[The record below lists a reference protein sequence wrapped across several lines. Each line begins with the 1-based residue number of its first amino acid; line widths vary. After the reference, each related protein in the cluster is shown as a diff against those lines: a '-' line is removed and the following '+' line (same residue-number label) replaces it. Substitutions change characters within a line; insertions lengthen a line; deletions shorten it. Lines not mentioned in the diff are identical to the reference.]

1 MIEILS
7 YDRIQQAPNEWDSV
21 VGDNIYMTKR
31 FLAFMESVDNCCQR
45 YYSIFKDGRL
55 DTVFMT
61 YERKHYNLGM
71 FTKINLYQDMTF
83 VYVPLSVTRP
93 GIVYNQC
100 LNQALDYIK
109 KIKGPKILLNLED
122 LRLKGFAKGVTC
134 PKCIWKNRF
143 TSFDDYLQSLRS
155 NYRRRYKQAFK
166 KSENLTLTY
175 LKNNADFTE
184 EMYDC
189 YLQVYNK
196 SRIKIEKLPI
206 EFFRGDCFKIFTLSN
221 ENKAVGFC
229 QLLEN
234 GTELIF
240 EFVGVDYRYNTQYDT
255 YHRILLEIVRY
266 GIENGFKTIDFGQ
279 TADESKLKLGSEYT
293 MLYAYLHHSN
303 PIKNKINQLLG
314 RFLSYKYVT
323 TKFEVFKEE
332 KGDYESTAGS
342 TQHP

>member
-1 MIEILS
+1 MIEIFTYES
-7 YDRIQQAPNEWDSV
+7 IKQVPQEWDLLI
-21 VGDNIYMTKR
+21 GDNIYMTTQ
-31 FLAFMESVDNCCQR
+31 FLSFMESVDNCNQR
-45 YYSIFKDGRL
+45 YYTLYKDGKL

-100 LNQALDYIK
+100 LDEALAYIK
-109 KIKGPKILLNLED
+109 KMKGPKIMLNLED
-122 LRLKGFAKGVTC
+122 MDLKGFAKGLTC
-134 PKCIWKNRF
+134 PKCIFTNRF
-143 TSFDDYLQSLRS
+143 SSFDDYLNSLRS
-155 NYRRRYKQAFK
+155 NYRRRYKQALK
-166 KSENLTLTY
+166 KSQDLTLTY
-175 LKNNADFTE
+175 LEDNANFTE

-196 SRIKIEKLPI
+196 SRVKIEKLPI
-206 EFFRGDCFKIFTLSN
+206 EFFRGNLFKIFTLS
-221 ENKAVGFC
+221 KGDKVVGIC

-240 EFVGVDYRYNTQYDT
+240 EFVGVDYAYNTQYDT
-255 YHRILLEIVRY
+255 YHRMLLEIVRY
-266 GIENGFKTIDFGQ
+266 GIEHGFKTIDFGQ

-293 MLYAYLHHSN
+293 FLYAYLHHSN

-314 RFLSYKYVT
+314 RFLSYKYIK
-323 TKFEVFKEE
+323 TKFDVFKGE
-332 KGDYESTAGS
+332 
-342 TQHP
+342 